1 LDVGVNGVVRSLT
14 HTHQELTARG
24 HTVSMLTPEKF
35 KTFSCPTYPEIRLSF
50 FPGNNV
56 AKIIRHHKP
65 DVIHIATEGPLG
77 MAARDFCIRNNLRFP
92 SAYHTRFPEY
102 IYSRIS
108 LPLSLSYAF
117 IRWIHKPSEAVM
129 TPTLQVISEL
139 KERQIA
145 NTALWPRG
153 VDLTL
158 FTPPKRRK
166 RNAKPVL
173 FYVGRVAVEKNIED
187 FLNIKIDAEK

>member
-1 LDVGVNGVVRSLT
+1 
-14 HTHQELTARG
+14 
-24 HTVSMLTPEKF
+24 
-35 KTFSCPTYPEIRLSF
+35 
-50 FPGNNV
+50 
-56 AKIIRHHKP
+56 
-65 DVIHIATEGPLG
+65 
-77 MAARDFCIRNNLRFP
+77 
-92 SAYHTRFPEY
+92 
-102 IYSRIS
+102 
-108 LPLSLSYAF
+108 
-117 IRWIHKPSEAVM
+117 M

-139 KERQIA
+139 KEWQIA

-173 FYVGRVAVEKNIED
+173 LYIGRVAVEKNIED